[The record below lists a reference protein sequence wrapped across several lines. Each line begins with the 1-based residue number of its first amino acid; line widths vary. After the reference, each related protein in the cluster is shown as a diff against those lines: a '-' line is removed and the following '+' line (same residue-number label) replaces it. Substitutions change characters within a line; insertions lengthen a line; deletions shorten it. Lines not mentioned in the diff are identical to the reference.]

1 MFGYIVLAS
10 GSPRR
15 RELMNFIT
23 DSFEVYVSDCEE
35 VIRSSV
41 PSEVTKE
48 LAEQK
53 ADAVL
58 KELPEKK
65 KGTGDFLVI
74 GADTVVSFR
83 GKIFGKPTDKKEA
96 EEMLSVLQGQ
106 THEVTTGVAIL
117 AVSEGKEVRRE
128 VFYETTE
135 VKVAPMSD
143 KEIDEY
149 TASGDCYD
157 KAGGYGIQGVFSK
170 YISGIQGDYFN
181 VVGFPV
187 HRIYNMLKEIEKDC
201 RK

>member
-106 THEVTTGVAIL
+106 THEVTTGVAML

>member
-41 PSEVTKE
+41 PAEVTKE

-58 KELPEKK
+58 KELLEKK
-65 KGTGDFLVI
+65 KGTGEILVI

-96 EEMLSVLQGQ
+96 EEMLSILQGQ
-106 THEVTTGVAIL
+106 THEVTTGVAML

-143 KEIDEY
+143 EEIDEY

>member
-1 MFGYIVLAS
+1 MFGDIVLAS

-58 KELPEKK
+58 KELLEKK
-65 KGTGDFLVI
+65 KGTGEFLVI
-74 GADTVVSFR
+74 GADTVVSFQ

-106 THEVTTGVAIL
+106 MHEVTTGVAML

-149 TASGDCYD
+149 TASRDCYD

>member
-65 KGTGDFLVI
+65 KGTGEFLVI
-74 GADTVVSFR
+74 GADTVVSFQ

-106 THEVTTGVAIL
+106 MHEVTTGVAML

-135 VKVAPMSD
+135 GKVAPMSD

>member
-41 PSEVTKE
+41 PAEVTKE

-58 KELPEKK
+58 KELLEKK
-65 KGTGDFLVI
+65 KGTGEFLVI
-74 GADTVVSFR
+74 GADTVVSFQ
-83 GKIFGKPTDKKEA
+83 GKIFGKPADKKEA
-96 EEMLSVLQGQ
+96 EEMLSILQGQ
-106 THEVTTGVAIL
+106 THEVTTGVAML

>member
-58 KELPEKK
+58 KELLEKK
-65 KGTGDFLVI
+65 KGIGEFLVI
-74 GADTVVSFR
+74 GADTVVSFQ
-83 GKIFGKPTDKKEA
+83 GKIFGKPADKKEA
-96 EEMLSVLQGQ
+96 EEMLSALQGQ
-106 THEVTTGVAIL
+106 MHEVTTGVAML

-128 VFYETTE
+128 VFCETTE

>member
-1 MFGYIVLAS
+1 MFGHIILAS

-65 KGTGDFLVI
+65 KGTGEFLVI

-83 GKIFGKPTDKKEA
+83 GKIFGKPADKKEA
-96 EEMLSVLQGQ
+96 EEMLSILQGQ
-106 THEVTTGVAIL
+106 THEVTTGVAML
-117 AVSEGKEVRRE
+117 AVSEGKEIRRE

-135 VKVAPMSD
+135 VQVAPMSE
-143 KEIDEY
+143 KEIDGY

-187 HRIYNMLKEIEKDC
+187 HRIYNMLKEFEKDC

>member
-58 KELPEKK
+58 KELLEKK

-74 GADTVVSFR
+74 GADTVVSFQ

-106 THEVTTGVAIL
+106 MHEVTTGVAML
-117 AVSEGKEVRRE
+117 AV
-128 VFYETTE
+128 
-135 VKVAPMSD
+135 
-143 KEIDEY
+143 
-149 TASGDCYD
+149 
-157 KAGGYGIQGVFSK
+157 
-170 YISGIQGDYFN
+170 
-181 VVGFPV
+181 
-187 HRIYNMLKEIEKDC
+187 
-201 RK
+201 

>member
-1 MFGYIVLAS
+1 M
-10 GSPRR
+10 
-15 RELMNFIT
+15 
-23 DSFEVYVSDCEE
+23 
-35 VIRSSV
+35 
-41 PSEVTKE
+41 
-48 LAEQK
+48 
-53 ADAVL
+53 
-58 KELPEKK
+58 
-65 KGTGDFLVI
+65 
-74 GADTVVSFR
+74 
-83 GKIFGKPTDKKEA
+83 
-96 EEMLSVLQGQ
+96 
-106 THEVTTGVAIL
+106 L

>member
-65 KGTGDFLVI
+65 KGTGEFLVI
-74 GADTVVSFR
+74 GADTVVSFQ
-83 GKIFGKPTDKKEA
+83 GKIFGKPADKKEA

-106 THEVTTGVAIL
+106 THEVTTGVAML

>member
-1 MFGYIVLAS
+1 MFGHIILAS

-15 RELMNFIT
+15 KELMNFIT

-65 KGTGDFLVI
+65 KGTGEFLVI
-74 GADTVVSFR
+74 GADTVVSFQ
-83 GKIFGKPTDKKEA
+83 GKIFGKPADKNEA
-96 EEMLSVLQGQ
+96 EEMLSILQGQ
-106 THEVTTGVAIL
+106 THEVTTGVAML
-117 AVSEGKEVRRE
+117 AVSEGKEIRRE

-135 VKVAPMSD
+135 VQVAPMSE

-187 HRIYNMLKEIEKDC
+187 HRIYNMLKEFEKDC